1 MTRLSNPKIVP
12 VILSGGVG
20 SRLWPLSRRA
30 APKQLLPLLG
40 DESMIVE
47 TARRCTDPSRFL
59 PPLVVAGEDHRF
71 KIAEQFRAAAIPL
84 TGMLLEPEGRNT
96 AAAVIL
102 AAMHV
107 KAQFGG
113 EFLLLVM
120 PSDHIIRKPVEFLAV
135 VTRAEASA
143 RAGNLVTF
151 GMRPNHPATGYGYIQ
166 FTPGLEPE
174 TPGVYPIQQF
184 VEKPD
189 AVRAAEF
196 LSRGD
201 YLWNAGLFLFTADS
215 LLAEVALFEPELLA
229 ACQAAFAATKVSGEF
244 MHLPKAEFAAVKSI
258 SLDYAVMERTRRGKV
273 VPADFGWSDVGAFDA
288 LWAASEA
295 TDAGLVTVGDVVAV
309 ESRDSYLR
317 SEEGRLLTAVGVENL
332 VVIATADAVLV
343 VPMNRAQEVKII
355 VDQLKASGRSET
367 ELPSVVERPWGSYQS
382 IALGTGYQCK
392 RIIVHPGQ
400 KLSLQKHAHRAEH
413 WVVVQGVA
421 QVTRDQERLVLKRG
435 ETVYL
440 PLGAVHRLENLE
452 TSPLVLI
459 EVQIGDYVGE
469 DDIIRIEDIY
479 GRIAGSV

>member
-1 MTRLSNPKIVP
+1 MTMDSTPSIIP

-47 TARRCTDPSRFL
+47 TARRCSDSARFL

-102 AAMHV
+102 AALQV
-107 KAQFGG
+107 KARFGG
-113 EFLLLVM
+113 QFLLLVM
-120 PSDHIIRKPVEFLAV
+120 PSDHIIRKMAEFLSAV
-135 VTRAEASA
+135 SRAEASA
-143 RAGNLVTF
+143 RDGNLVTF
-151 GMRPNHPATGYGYIQ
+151 GMRPSHPATGYGYIQ
-166 FTPGLEPE
+166 FVADPAADSA
-174 TPGVYPIQQF
+174 GVYPIQQF

-189 AVRAAEF
+189 ASRAAEF
-196 LSRGD
+196 LARGD
-201 YLWNAGLFLFTADS
+201 HLWNSGLFLFSADS
-215 LLAEVALFEPELLA
+215 LLAEVAEWQPELLA
-229 ACQAAFAATKVSGEF
+229 ACTAAFAATKVSGEF
-244 MHLPKAEFAAVKSI
+244 IHLPPAEFGAITSI

-288 LWAASEA
+288 LWAASEGS
-295 TDAGLVTVGDVVAV
+295 DSGLVTVGDVVTV
-309 ESRDSYLR
+309 DSRHSYLR
-317 SEEGRLLTAVGVENL
+317 SEGGRLLTAVGVENL
-332 VVIATADAVLV
+332 VLVATADAVLV
-343 VPMNRAQEVKII
+343 VPMNRAQEVKTL
-355 VDQLKASGRSET
+355 VDQLRASGRSET
-367 ELPSVVERPWGSYQS
+367 ELPAVVERPWGSYQS
-382 IALGTGYQCK
+382 IARGDGYQCK
-392 RIIVHPGQ
+392 RIIVNSGQ

-421 QVTRDQERLVLKRG
+421 QVTRDQERLVLSKG

-452 TSPLVLI
+452 AIPLVLI

-469 DDIIRIEDIY
+469 DDIVRLEDIY